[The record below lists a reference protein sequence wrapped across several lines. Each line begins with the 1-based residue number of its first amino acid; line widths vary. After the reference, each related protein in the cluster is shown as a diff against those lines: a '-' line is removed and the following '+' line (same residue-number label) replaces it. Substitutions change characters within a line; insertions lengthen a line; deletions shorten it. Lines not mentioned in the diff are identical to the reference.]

1 MKEGSHFHKDHIN
14 VLLLILA
21 LAQSEDSWFTAQAD
35 TGRKLGTAQAHNDHR
50 LGRVQAHND
59 RRLDMAQAHNNLR
72 LGKVQAH
79 DDHKQSAPQDQ

>member
-50 LGRVQAHND
+50 LGT
-59 RRLDMAQAHNNLR
+59 AQAHNNLR
-72 LGKVQAH
+72 LGKVQAREA
-79 DDHKQSAPQDQ
+79 HKCCKD

>member
-21 LAQSEDSWFTAQAD
+21 LAQSEDSWFTVQAD

-50 LGRVQAHND
+50 LGT
-59 RRLDMAQAHNNLR
+59 AQAHNNLR
-72 LGKVQAH
+72 LGKVQAREA
-79 DDHKQSAPQDQ
+79 HKCCKD